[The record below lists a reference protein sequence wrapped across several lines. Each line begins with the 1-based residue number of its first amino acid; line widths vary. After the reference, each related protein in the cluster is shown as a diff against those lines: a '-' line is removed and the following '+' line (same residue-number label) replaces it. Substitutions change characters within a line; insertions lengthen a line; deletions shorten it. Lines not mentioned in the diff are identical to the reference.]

1 MILSFESLVAC
12 YVRRNSLPADGSAGP
27 GGRCTAALAAA
38 IATVDRI
45 TMSQCPYSRSKS
57 TKSESSL
64 CLLLAG
70 LSSSS
75 LLAAEVSLLLP
86 PGLAEAPPLVL
97 LALATDVLGALLAGT
112 LEVLLLAGA
121 LGGSDACG

>member
-1 MILSFESLVAC
+1 MILSFQSLVAC
-12 YVRRNSLPADGSAGP
+12 YVRRNPFPPGGSAGP
-27 GGRCTAALAAA
+27 GALAAA
-38 IATVDRI
+38 SDLRPHHNNVEDCR
-45 TMSQCPYSRSKS
+45 YSKSKS

-75 LLAAEVSLLLP
+75 LLPAEVSLVPLP
-86 PGLAEAPPLVL
+86 PGLAAPPLL
-97 LALATDVLGALLAGT
+97 LELATDVLGALLADI

>member
-1 MILSFESLVAC
+1 MTDLLDQMHW
-12 YVRRNSLPADGSAGP
+12 LP
-27 GGRCTAALAAA
+27 LA
-38 IATVDRI
+38 THDRI
-45 TMSQCPYSRSKS
+45 TIVLNNVAVVQRRYSRSKS

-75 LLAAEVSLLLP
+75 LLAAEVSLLSP
-86 PGLAEAPPLVL
+86 PDLAEAPPLL
-97 LALATDVLGALLAGT
+97 LPELATDVLGALLDGT